1 MRPAARDAARESWPI
16 AVLASDVARRGGR
29 GRAGPKRRFPRIAPT
44 PPQAQTRTRTAEEE
58 EEREHDHD
66 EPMDTASED
75 EREQDGEHSGTRS
88 ARIGTGDG
96 PNTSTGPS
104 SPSSTVTTRRRRW
117 QASRGAGRNLPA
129 GGGRFPDRPFHGI
142 ADLVTLSLPN
152 EGPTSC
158 EALILIMWNG
168 KVNKHHKVEPCGT
181 RTSSLMNSKIT
192 EKMHFG
198 LAQYNNPVELH
209 HSRSWNSSIRNLWRV
224 RPLQD
229 WISYLSLRLHHVSL
243 P

>member
-66 EPMDTASED
+66 EPIDTASED

-96 PNTSTGPS
+96 SNTSTGPS
-104 SPSSTVTTRRRRW
+104 SPLSTVTTAEDDGRHRVLL
-117 QASRGAGRNLPA
+117 AGGFPGPSKWARALPA
-129 GGGRFPDRPFHGI
+129 GGSRFPDRSVLSPQLQL
-142 ADLVTLSLPN
+142 ATLTLNCN
-152 EGPTSC
+152 E
-158 EALILIMWNG
+158 I
-168 KVNKHHKVEPCGT
+168 
-181 RTSSLMNSKIT
+181 
-192 EKMHFG
+192 FG
-198 LAQYNNPVELH
+198 N
-209 HSRSWNSSIRNLWRV
+209 
-224 RPLQD
+224 
-229 WISYLSLRLHHVSL
+229 
-243 P
+243 